1 MRVFPEMVAS
11 HGRKTLLFG
20 CFALSSIIALAANA
34 ASPPKLDRAWK
45 RYFNSKWGYCVSYP
59 ARWRKGDAFEGAG
72 MFVAIGM
79 QKHSNPLGEIDIT
92 ALPDG
97 PTDARLSFAD
107 TIKVHLEGLKKFE
120 RAEHVQLLEQRS
132 IDLMGSSA
140 LFAKEQYYDALEHSK
155 WVGEIVLA
163 ERQNALYRLE
173 LECRADQLTRFE
185 PVFAH
190 FVSTFQFD
198 CPGKR

>member
-1 MRVFPEMVAS
+1 
-11 HGRKTLLFG
+11 
-20 CFALSSIIALAANA
+20 
-34 ASPPKLDRAWK
+34 
-45 RYFNSKWGYCVSYP
+45 
-59 ARWRKGDAFEGAG
+59 

-132 IDLMGSSA
+132 IYLLGSSA

-198 CPGKR
+198 CPEKR